1 LLRKELLRE
10 AKMNT
15 QEILFKNSAQI
26 PEGLYVD
33 LMKALKID
41 FDNKEKVD
49 KVLIITNSLP
59 RTISMTKKEMIL
71 SIIAKSVDWED
82 RQEVLL
88 SLMSLHYHELKELC
102 MTRRIATMKLNAR
115 WVHQQNLINSQNVD
129 LQWLRTHASP
139 GIVRLPPRNVPS
151 NTT

>member
-1 LLRKELLRE
+1 
-10 AKMNT
+10 MNT
-15 QEILFKNSAQI
+15 QEILFRNSAQI

-49 KVLIITNSLP
+49 KVLVLNNSLP
-59 RTISMTKKEMIL
+59 RTISMTKKELIL

-88 SLMSLHYHELKELC
+88 NVMSLHYHELKELC
-102 MTRRIATMKLNAR
+102 ISRRIATMKLNAR
-115 WVHQQNLINSQNVD
+115 WVHQQNLMNSSNVD
-129 LQWLRTHASP
+129 LQWIRHNVSP
-139 GIVRLPPRNVPS
+139 GIVNLGSRR
-151 NTT
+151 T

>member
-1 LLRKELLRE
+1 
-10 AKMNT
+10 MNT
-15 QEILFKNSAQI
+15 QEILFKNSAQM
-26 PEGLYVD
+26 PEGLYID

-41 FDNKEKVD
+41 FEDHQKEKVD

-59 RTISMTKKEMIL
+59 RTISMTKKELIS
-71 SIIAKSVDWED
+71 SIIAKSVEWED

>member
-1 LLRKELLRE
+1 
-10 AKMNT
+10 MNT
-15 QEILFKNSAQI
+15 QEILFKNSAQM
-26 PEGLYVD
+26 PEGLYID

-41 FDNKEKVD
+41 FEDHQKEKVD

-59 RTISMTKKEMIL
+59 RTISMTKKELIL
-71 SIIAKSVDWED
+71 SIIAKSVEWED

-102 MTRRIATMKLNAR
+102 MTRRIATMKLNTR
-115 WVHQQNLINSQNVD
+115 WVNQQNLINSQNID
-129 LQWLRTHASP
+129 LQWLRNNTSP

>member
-1 LLRKELLRE
+1 
-10 AKMNT
+10 MNT
-15 QEILFKNSAQI
+15 QEILFKNSAQM
-26 PEGLYVD
+26 PEALYID

-41 FDNKEKVD
+41 FEDHQKEKVD

-59 RTISMTKKEMIL
+59 RTISMTKKELIL

-102 MTRRIATMKLNAR
+102 ITRRIATMKLNAR

-129 LQWLRTHASP
+129 LQWLRTNAST

-151 NTT
+151 NTN

>member
-1 LLRKELLRE
+1 
-10 AKMNT
+10 MNT
-15 QEILFKNSAQI
+15 QEILFKNSAQM

-41 FDNKEKVD
+41 FEDHQKEKVD

-59 RTISMTKKEMIL
+59 RTISMTKKELIL
-71 SIIAKSVDWED
+71 SIIAKSVEWED

-115 WVHQQNLINSQNVD
+115 WVNQQNLINSQNVD